1 MENIINELREFELK
15 IADRLSETEQLEL
28 HHLVSVV
35 NQRGSA
41 MQEAMEELTNGRWEK
56 L

>member
-15 IADRLSETEQLEL
+15 IADRLSETEQLKL
-28 HHLVSVV
+28 HHLVSMV
-35 NQRGSA
+35 NQRSSA
-41 MQEAMEELTNGRWEK
+41 MKEVMEELTNGRWEN